1 MSKLGSYKNTAF
13 SESQKFLVLDPS
25 TSSASLV
32 LASELV
38 AYITPSINSVKAES
52 TRLSAENTDYKV
64 GELVQTSGATAIGDG
79 LASVYL
85 VVAGGS
91 GDFPMLNG
99 NDLLV
104 IAGDDALREQLISE
118 VAGQGA
124 SLVSMEGGPTVENA
138 ITTANAEIL
147 KRVIWFTSL
156 VNLNAYATPVVDQ
169 AAVVSDLTSDSGIY
183 VYSGSVWVRKLPY
196 LRTNEPAV
204 INQSDL
210 AAFNG
215 PEYTSATS
223 PENGKYW
230 EFTATTPGLENT
242 PDTIKMADARFAN
255 RIGGFK
261 AQRLGVFSTP
271 DSLGHRCGTFT
282 YLKTSQTSAEL
293 LTDLSRYKAYTI
305 EDVDRTDL
313 TVAYADWRKVND
325 NSGDGLTWANAKASL
340 AQAIALGTDIV
351 LVRSGFYN
359 RVNRI
364 QDFSVT
370 KDFSIIA
377 VGGPVY
383 AGVLSTGTWSK
394 TAGQTNVYQL
404 DFASGLTNITN
415 RVFDNAIRSLNDAP
429 TVYATVA
436 SIAAVDALPGSFY
449 HTGTT
454 TYVHA
459 VNSRDLIIHG
469 DELRLTQPVAVAAIT
484 FTGNH
489 KLYFENIHIWGGNG
503 GATILKSNGSAYPG
517 SVFYNKGCVFSGVP
531 DGAENG
537 LAIRDIGICISD
549 GSEASVNRRD
559 GFSYHAWLAGAS
571 GVDGLNP
578 HFVEVD
584 CQAHGNGEGGSEGN
598 NQGSTAHED
607 CVGVRVNGD
616 YSGHQDG
623 GCIVDIEAARVFHA
637 GITANNSNTGGMI
650 LAAEGFGPLVGEW
663 WVDGATMRGNPA
675 VAVQQGDLVTQGYK
689 AYLHYEDCVTEKPL
703 SSRTFSPVPDSDFS

>member
-1 MSKLGSYKNTAF
+1 MVTKVKGSVSIDVSK
-13 SESQKFLVLDPS
+13 ED
-25 TSSASLV
+25 
-32 LASELV
+32 LASPLAGNGAALISME
-38 AYITPSINSVKAES
+38 
-52 TRLSAENTDYKV
+52 
-64 GELVQTSGATAIGDG
+64 SGA
-79 LASVYL
+79 SVE
-85 VVAGGS
+85 VAVS
-91 GDFPMLNG
+91 TL
-99 NDLLV
+99 
-104 IAGDDALREQLISE
+104 IAKRISE
-118 VAGQGA
+118 V
-124 SLVSMEGGPTVENA
+124 L
-138 ITTANAEIL
+138 
-147 KRVIWFTSL
+147 
-156 VNLNAYATPVVDQ
+156 
-169 AAVVSDLTSDSGIY
+169 AV
-183 VYSGSVWVRKLPY
+183 K
-196 LRTNEPAV
+196 
-204 INQSDL
+204 QSDI
-210 AAFNG
+210 AALNI
-215 PEYTSATS
+215 PNNTSISS

-230 EFTATTPGLENT
+230 EFSASVQGLENT

-271 DSLGHRCGTFT
+271 ASLGHRCGTFK
-282 YLKTSQTSAEL
+282 YLKTAQTAAKS
-293 LTDLSRYKAYTI
+293 LTDLSKYKAYTI

-313 TVAYADWRKVND
+313 TVAYADWRKGND
-325 NSGDGLTWANAKASL
+325 NSGDGLSWANAKASL
-340 AQAIALGTDIV
+340 TQAISLGTDIL

-383 AGVLSTGTWSK
+383 AGVLASGTWTK

-404 DFASGLTNITN
+404 DYASGLTNITN
-415 RVFDNAIRSLNDAP
+415 RVFDDAIRSLDGAP
-429 TVYATVA
+429 SIYAIET

-469 DELRLTQPVAVAAIT
+469 DELRLTQPVAVATIT
-484 FTGNH
+484 FTGNY

-503 GATILKSNGSAYPG
+503 GTTILKSNGSAYPG

-531 DGAENG
+531 DGAANG
-537 LAIRDIGICISD
+537 LEIRDIGICISD

-559 GFSYHAWLAGAS
+559 GFNYHAWLEGAS
-571 GVDGLNP
+571 GVNGLNP
-578 HFVEVD
+578 HFVEID
-584 CQAHGNGEGGSEGN
+584 CHAHGNGEGGSEGN

-607 CVGVRVNGD
+607 CVGVRINGD

-650 LAAEGFGPLVGEW
+650 FAAEGFNAVLGEW
-663 WVDGATMRGNPA
+663 WVDGATMRGNPP
-675 VAVQQGDLVTQGYK
+675 VAVQEGDLVIQGYK
-689 AYLHYEDCVTEKPL
+689 SYLHYEDCVTEKPI
-703 SSRTFSPVPDSDFS
+703 STRTFSPVPDSDFS